1 MRRQTVQRNT
11 PKARAHARH
20 SCHIEKKPAP
30 LLNRRAATAGLA
42 MGAGLSLL
50 GCGGQNDRVLRSADA
65 HPADYPTVLAVNEM
79 GRQLEERSGGR
90 LAIKTYAGA
99 QLGAEKDALE
109 ITIFGGLDL
118 TRVSIAPLS
127 AIAAEAVVPAL
138 PFLFRDTAHMRA
150 ALDGAPGE
158 QILAA
163 LEPHGLIGL
172 CFYDGGARSFYTR
185 DRAIMAPEDLKGLK
199 IRVMNSDMFVSMVET
214 LGGDAAPM
222 PYGEVYQGLMQGVVD
237 GAENNWPSYES
248 SRHFEVAPAYSL
260 TQHVMAPEVLVMSVK
275 RWRKLGEEDRRLIR
289 DCAKDSVPFMRALW
303 DERSRKAEAHLR
315 AANVEIHTPDT
326 EAFVEKVRPVWDK
339 YLTTPALR
347 KLADDIQAVGASKE
361 TGDV

>member
-1 MRRQTVQRNT
+1 M
-11 PKARAHARH
+11 PF
-20 SCHIEKKPAP
+20 
-30 LLNRRAATAGLA
+30 LDRRAATAGLVA
-42 MGAGLSLL
+42 GAGLGFI
-50 GCGGQNDRVLRSADA
+50 GCSAANERVLRSADA
-65 HPADYPTVLAVNEM
+65 HPADYPTVLAVDEM
-79 GRQLEERSGGR
+79 GRLLEERSEGR
-90 LAIKTYAGA
+90 LSIKTYAGG

-138 PFLFRDTAHMRA
+138 PFLFRNTAHMRA

-158 QILAA
+158 TILAA

-172 CFYDGGARSFYTR
+172 CFYDAGARSFYTR

-248 SRHFEVAPAYSL
+248 SRHFEAAPVYSL
-260 TQHVMAPEVLVMSVK
+260 TRHVMAPEVLVMSAK
-275 RWRKLGEEDRRLIR
+275 RWRRLSEEDRALIR
-289 DCAKDSVPFMRALW
+289 QCAKDSVPFMRAVW
-303 DERSRKAEAHLR
+303 DERSRKAEEHLR
-315 AANVEIHTPDT
+315 AANVEIVTPDT
-326 EAFVEKVRPVWDK
+326 QAFVEKVKPVWDR
-339 YLTTPALR
+339 YLTTPALHR
-347 KLADDIQAVGASKE
+347 LADDIRTLGQTKE
-361 TGDV
+361 AGDV

>member
-1 MRRQTVQRNT
+1 MSAETKAPGVQRRT
-11 PKARAHARH
+11 VT
-20 SCHIEKKPAP
+20 
-30 LLNRRAATAGLA
+30 AALVASGGLA
-42 MGAGLSLL
+42 LA
-50 GCGGQNDRVLRSADA
+50 GCGMNARVLRSADE

-79 GRQLEERSGGR
+79 GRLLRERTNGALS
-90 LAIKTYAGA
+90 IKTYAGG

-127 AIAAEAVVPAL
+127 AIAAEAVVPSL
-138 PFLFRDTAHMRA
+138 PFLFRNTAHMRA

-172 CFYDGGARSFYTR
+172 CFYDAGARSFYTR
-185 DRAIMAPEDLKGLK
+185 GRAIREPEDLKGLK

-222 PYGEVYQGLMQGVVD
+222 PYSEVYQGLLQGVVD

-248 SRHFEVAPAYSL
+248 SRHFEVAKTYSL
-260 TQHVMAPEVLVMSVK
+260 TQHVMAPEVLVMSAK
-275 RWRKLGEEDRRLIR
+275 RWRKLSEAERAAIR
-289 DCAKDSVPFMRALW
+289 ASAKDSVPFMRKLW
-303 DERSRKAEAHLR
+303 DERSRLAEQHLR
-315 AANVEIHTPDT
+315 AANVEIIAPNT
-326 EAFVEKVRPVWDK
+326 EAFAKKVTPVWDQ

-347 KLADDIQAVGASKE
+347 KLAEDIRAMGTA
-361 TGDV
+361 DV